1 MYRLWKWILMV
12 FYRDIRLNGDA
23 CVGEDQAVILAAN
36 HVNGLVDPFVI
47 SAALKRPML
56 FTAKASLAKNPFLR
70 FIAAALS
77 VIFFQRPE
85 AHRLQE
91 ARQYNAK
98 AIEKCLE
105 VLSNRRSLCIF
116 PEGKSHS
123 DPGMKPFKT
132 GVARIA
138 ANYLETYGNRPPL
151 LIVPVGLNY
160 ERKYAFRSSITV
172 TLGEPIELRDAAAIL
187 DKAGAKQLTLL
198 LEDRVRAVTTN
209 FARVRDSILI
219 PWAAELYLQNSL
231 APMALGLEVHDPEN
245 RVAVINR
252 FIKVY
257 GELKQDP
264 HVQRLEK
271 RVYALR
277 QRLLR
282 NGLSVTELHLPI
294 KLLQAAF
301 FCFREFELF
310 LLGLPVWLV
319 GVCGHF
325 APLALVTGVVKAVT
339 KDQDHWATH
348 ALFLGFP
355 VFVIYYL
362 ALFLVIMVVDW
373 RFVWV
378 PLVVMPFSGYV
389 ALLYTDRMKQM
400 LRRCR
405 TFVTY
410 LRHPDMHATLKAE
423 AEAILHDIKQ
433 IQKRQK
439 I

>member
-1 MYRLWKWILMV
+1 MV

-23 CVGEDQAVILAAN
+23 RAGEDQAVIFVAN
-36 HVNGLVDPFVI
+36 HVNGLVDPFVV
-47 SAALKRPML
+47 SAALKRPIR
-56 FTAKASLAKNPFLR
+56 FTAKASLTKNPFLR
-70 FIAAALS
+70 FITTALS
-77 VIFFQRPE
+77 VILFQRPE
-85 AHRLQE
+85 EHSLPE
-91 ARQYNAK
+91 ARQYNAN
-98 AIEKCLE
+98 AIGKCLKA
-105 VLSNRRSLCIF
+105 LSNRRCLCIF

-138 ANYLETYGNRPPL
+138 ADYLEIYGNRPPL
-151 LIVPVGLNY
+151 LIIPVGLNY
-160 ERKYAFRSSITV
+160 ERKYAFRSSINV
-172 TLGEPIELRDAAAIL
+172 TLGEPIEIQDVTEIL
-187 DKAGAKQLTLL
+187 DKGGAKQLTFL

-219 PWAAELYLQNSL
+219 PWVAELYLQKGI
-231 APMALGLEVHDPEN
+231 APVALGLETHEPEN

-252 FIKVY
+252 FIQVY

-264 HVQRLEK
+264 QVQRLEK

-282 NGLSVTELHLPI
+282 NGLSITELHLPI
-294 KLLQAAF
+294 KLLQAVF

-310 LLGLPVWLV
+310 LLGLPVWLM
-319 GVCGHF
+319 GVCGHL
-325 APLALVTGVVKAVT
+325 APLTLVTGIVKAVT

-355 VFVIYYL
+355 AFVIYYL
-362 ALFLVIMVVDW
+362 ALLLVIMVVDR
-373 RFVWV
+373 RFIWV

-405 TFVTY
+405 TFMTY
-410 LRHPDMHATLKAE
+410 LRHPDMHAMLKAE
-423 AEAILHDIKQ
+423 AEAILHDIKR
-433 IQKRQK
+433 IQEREK